1 MHKILTLIAAMILLP
16 FTSFAQDGRATL
28 ERAAAAL
35 GGATLTSIEY
45 TATGNMFDVGQ
56 SAVPGQRGPQFI
68 LKSHVWRINYETGSL
83 RTDLERARAEARGG
97 GAPAPRQI
105 GVVSGDLAWNVVGDA
120 ANPAPVALATRQFDL
135 WSTPHGI
142 IKAAMRYN
150 AAVDGRTISF
160 AVPGRFTV
168 KAMLNEANLV
178 DKVEAVV
185 ANPVVGDLPVEVRYA
200 DYKDFGGV
208 KFPTRITQSA
218 AGFPALDL
226 AVTDVRPNA
235 PVDIKVPEP
244 VRLAVRPYAQVTNQK
259 VSDGVWY
266 LTGGSH
272 HSVAIEM
279 QDHVIVVEAPLNDDR
294 AMAVI
299 TAVRDLVPSKPIRY
313 VVASHSHHDHAG
325 GLRAFASVGVRV
337 ITQESDRAYLTQ

>member
-68 LKSHVWRINYETGSL
+68 LKNYVRSINYETGSL

-150 AAVDGRTISF
+150 AAVDRPRVT
-160 AVPGRFTV
+160 
-168 KAMLNEANLV
+168 
-178 DKVEAVV
+178 
-185 ANPVVGDLPVEVRYA
+185 RYSWA
-200 DYKDFGGV
+200 PSRNSSSTSTG
-208 KFPTRITQSA
+208 
-218 AGFPALDL
+218 
-226 AVTDVRPNA
+226 VRPLA
-235 PVDIKVPEP
+235 P
-244 VRLAVRPYAQVTNQK
+244 RRR
-259 VSDGVWY
+259 
-266 LTGGSH
+266 
-272 HSVAIEM
+272 IESLS
-279 QDHVIVVEAPLNDDR
+279 PR
-294 AMAVI
+294 
-299 TAVRDLVPSKPIRY
+299 TACTP
-313 VVASHSHHDHAG
+313 
-325 GLRAFASVGVRV
+325 
-337 ITQESDRAYLTQ
+337 